1 MLNLEQGDGFINGWV
16 IEDLSLC
23 DQIISFFNKSLN
35 KHDGT
40 VHRNNMLFVDKSE
53 KLSVDCSLL
62 DDMDLANKYAEQLQK
77 VCDKYIE
84 KYPYC
89 NEGKEWGIAENINV
103 QGYPKGGG
111 YFKYHFERNCG
122 EGVVGSR
129 HLVFM
134 TYLNDVEDGGET
146 EFLYQKIKIKPKKG
160 LTVIFPADWTFTHR
174 GIASPTEEKFIVTGW
189 YNYL

>member
-1 MLNLEQGDGFINGWV
+1 MFDIETNESFINGWI

-23 DQIISFFNKSLN
+23 DEIINFLKESPN

-40 VHRNNMLFVDKSE
+40 VFKNNITLVDKSE
-53 KLSVDCSLL
+53 KLSVDCNLL
-62 DDMDLANKYAEQLQK
+62 DNINLANRYAAQLQK
-77 VCDKYIE
+77 VCDRYIK

-89 NEGKEWGIAENINV
+89 NEGKKWGIVENVNV
-103 QGYPKGGG
+103 QGYPKNGG

-134 TYLNDVEDGGET
+134 TYLNDIDDGGET

-174 GIASPTEEKFIVTGW
+174 GIASPTQEKFIVTGW